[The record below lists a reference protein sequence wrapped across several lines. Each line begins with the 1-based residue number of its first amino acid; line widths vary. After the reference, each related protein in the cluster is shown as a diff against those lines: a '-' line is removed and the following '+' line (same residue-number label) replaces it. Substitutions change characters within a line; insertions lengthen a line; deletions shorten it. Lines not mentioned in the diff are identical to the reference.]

1 MKSGKNLK
9 NLMAKILSFKKEKN
23 KIEEEGR
30 KPQKI
35 YECKWNSKKQR
46 LESVSFK
53 EKEDK

>member
-9 NLMAKILSFKKEKN
+9 NLMTKILSFKKEKN